1 MKQSMLLSIILS
13 LTYGSISGES
23 ISENAR
29 VGEAIRFIQVWL
41 DAQRDYE
48 GIPGIS
54 IALVHDQELLW
65 SGGFG
70 FSNPDKRNPTTSRT
84 IHSICS
90 ISKLFTSIAI
100 MQLRDKGELSLND
113 PIKKHL
119 PWFNIENTY
128 PEKGDV
134 TIEGILTHSSGLP
147 RESDHPYWTGPDFT
161 FPSSENIQ
169 NKLGKQKTLY
179 PANRYFQYSNLG
191 LTLAGEIITA
201 ISGMDFDT
209 YIKRNII
216 QPLKMRDTRTFMPKN
231 MHGKKL
237 AIGHNARDR
246 SGKRTPLKLFDAKGI
261 GPAAGFS
268 STVDDLSKFGS
279 WQFRLLEQ
287 GGNEILNANTLREMH
302 RVHWLDDDW
311 DPAWG
316 LGFAIWRKNEKK
328 FVGHGGSCPGYR
340 SSFILQPDSK
350 IAVAFMSNASGV
362 DVGSFAEMAYQIINT
377 AIDAALDMVNIEEP
391 LDPRF
396 ERYLGSYLELPWW
409 GELAIIAWEGQ
420 LAGVYLPAKDP
431 LKDLMKLRHIE
442 GNTFRRVRNN
452 GTLGEEIIFE
462 TDNKGT
468 INKLWRHSNYAPK
481 IR

>member
-1 MKQSMLLSIILS
+1 MKRWIVFSIVLS
-13 LTYGSISGES
+13 LTYGN
-23 ISENAR
+23 ISETSIAENTR
-29 VGEAIRFIQVWL
+29 VKEAVTFIQVWL

-54 IALVHDQELLW
+54 MAIVYDQELLW

-70 FSNPDKRNPTTSRT
+70 FSNPAKKNPTTSKT

-100 MQLRDKGELSLND
+100 MQLRDKGKLSLND
-113 PIKKHL
+113 PIKKYL
-119 PWFNIENTY
+119 PWFNIENTF
-128 PEKGDV
+128 PGKGDA
-134 TIEGILTHSSGLP
+134 TIKGILTHSSGLP
-147 RESDHPYWTGPDFT
+147 RESDYPYWTGPDFL

-169 NKLGKQKTLY
+169 KRLGKQKTLY
-179 PANRYFQYSNLG
+179 PADKYFQYSNLG
-191 LTLAGEIITA
+191 LSLAGEIVAA
-201 ISGMDFDT
+201 ISHMDFDT

-237 AIGHNARDR
+237 AIGHNARNR
-246 SGKRTPLKLFDAKGI
+246 NGERLPLPLFDAHGI

-268 STVDDLSKFGS
+268 STVEDLAKFGS

-316 LGFAIWRKNEKK
+316 LGFRIWRNNEKK
-328 FVGHGGSCPGYR
+328 FIGHGGSCPGYR

-362 DVGSFAEMAYQIINT
+362 DVGSFTEKSYQIINI
-377 AIDAALDMVNIEEP
+377 AVDSALDSATIDKP
-391 LDPRF
+391 LDPKF
-396 ERYLGSYLELPWW
+396 EKYLGSYLELPWW

-431 LKDLMKLRHIE
+431 LKDLMKLRHIKD
-442 GNTFRRVRNN
+442 NTFRRIRNDK
-452 GTLGEEIIFE
+452 TLGEEITFE
-462 TDNKGT
+462 TDKKGAVT
-468 INKLWRHSNYAPK
+468 RLWRHSNYAPK
-481 IR
+481 VR

>member
-1 MKQSMLLSIILS
+1 MKRWIVFAIILS
-13 LTYGSISGES
+13 LTYGN
-23 ISENAR
+23 ISETSIAENTR
-29 VGEAIRFIQVWL
+29 VKEAVTFIQVWL

-48 GIPGIS
+48 GIPGLSMAI
-54 IALVHDQELLW
+54 VYDQELLW

-70 FSNPDKRNPTTSRT
+70 FSNPAKKNPITSKT

-100 MQLRDKGELSLND
+100 MQLRDKGKLSLND
-113 PIKKHL
+113 PIKKYL
-119 PWFNIENTY
+119 PWFNIENTF
-128 PEKGDV
+128 PGKGDA
-134 TIEGILTHSSGLP
+134 TIKGILTHSSGLP
-147 RESDHPYWTGPDFT
+147 RESDYPYWTGPDFL
-161 FPSSENIQ
+161 FPSSKNIQ
-169 NKLGKQKTLY
+169 KKLGKQKTLY
-179 PANRYFQYSNLG
+179 PADKYFQYSNLG
-191 LTLAGEIITA
+191 LSLAGEIVAA
-201 ISGMDFDT
+201 ISHMDFDT
-209 YIKRNII
+209 YIKINII

-237 AIGHNARDR
+237 AIGHNARNR
-246 SGKRTPLKLFDAKGI
+246 NGERLPLPLFDAHGI

-268 STVDDLSKFGS
+268 STVEDLAKFGS

-316 LGFAIWRKNEKK
+316 LGVRIWRNNEKK

-362 DVGSFAEMAYQIINT
+362 DVGSFTEKSYQIINI
-377 AIDAALDMVNIEEP
+377 AVDSALDSATIDKP
-391 LDPRF
+391 LDPKF
-396 ERYLGSYLELPWW
+396 EKYLGSYLELPWW

-420 LAGVYLPAKDP
+420 LAGVYLPAEDP
-431 LKDLMKLRHIE
+431 LKDLMKLRHIKD
-442 GNTFRRVRNN
+442 NTFRRIRNDK
-452 GTLGEEIIFE
+452 TLGEEITFE
-462 TDNKGT
+462 TDKKGAVT
-468 INKLWRHSNYAPK
+468 RLWRHSNYAPK
-481 IR
+481 VR